1 MNDLLFS
8 VPWWIPTVL
17 VITGISL
24 MVRGNRAQNQRTR
37 NIGTGV
43 ILLGVGW
50 AVMSYLVDTP
60 KETCIKQTRQFVQSV
75 VARDWTTF
83 DNLLGPNVRFQ
94 FAQENW
100 DIDGRDRMDTAVR
113 ADIDHVGVSS
123 ASVGGLEASENAD
136 VVTTSFRVFSV
147 QKATMDEPITSDWD
161 LDWRKSSAGH
171 WAVSEIRCRGVG
183 NLDAKGIQGSLPVK

>member
-1 MNDLLFS
+1 M
-8 VPWWIPTVL
+8 
-17 VITGISL
+17 
-24 MVRGNRAQNQRTR
+24 
-37 NIGTGV
+37 

-60 KETCIKQTRQFVQSV
+60 KETCIKQTRKFVQSV
-75 VARDWTTF
+75 VARDWMTF
-83 DNLLGPNVRFQ
+83 DDLLGPNVRFQ
-94 FAQENW
+94 FAEENW
-100 DIDGRDRMDTAVR
+100 DIKGRDGIDAAVR
-113 ADIDHVGVSS
+113 AKIDHVGVSS

-171 WAVSEIRCRGVG
+171 WAVSEIRCRGIG
-183 NLDAKGIQGSLPVK
+183 NLDAKSIQGSLPVK